1 MHQKNFIKLFRLLV
15 LCCVLLQPGCSKKTV
30 QTSTPVPP
38 TPPAT
43 YDGTLRVL
51 TYNIHH
57 ANPPSTTTTIDINA
71 IANVIKQQ
79 NADLVALQEIDVNT
93 TRSGT
98 TLNEAAEL
106 GRLTNMKFYFA
117 KAIDY
122 GGGEYGVAILSKY
135 TMEATNNTQLPTAEG
150 TNGERRTL
158 ATAVIALPDG
168 KKVVFASTHLDAQ
181 SADTN
186 RFLQINKIVEL
197 LQSERNP
204 VIIGGDFNAVPG
216 TRIINALDA
225 AFTRTCITSC
235 GFTIPVN
242 NPNKTIDFIAY
253 KPSNKFKVAEHKVI
267 DEKYASD
274 HLPVLAVLQ
283 LQ

>member
-1 MHQKNFIKLFRLLV
+1 MLFNL
-15 LCCVLLQPGCSKKTV
+15 GCSKKTV
-30 QTSTPVPP
+30 QSTTPVTPGPP
-38 TPPAT
+38 VS
-43 YDGTLRVL
+43 YDGNLRVL

-71 IANVIKQQ
+71 IANAIKQQ
-79 NADLVALQEIDVNT
+79 NPDLVALQEIDVNT
-93 TRSGT
+93 TRSGS

-106 GRLTNMKFYFA
+106 GRLTGMKYYFA

-135 TMEATNNTQLPTAEG
+135 AMESTKNTPLPTAAG
-150 TNGERRTL
+150 TNGEPRTL
-158 ATAVIALPDG
+158 ATAVITLPDG
-168 KKVVFASTHLDAQ
+168 KKILFAATHLDAQ

-186 RFLQINKIVEL
+186 RILQVNRIVEI
-197 LQSERNP
+197 LQQEQLP
-204 VIIGGDFNAVPG
+204 VIVGGDFNAVPG
-216 TRIINALDA
+216 TRVINALDA
-225 AFTRTCITSC
+225 AFTRTCVTNC
-235 GFTIPVN
+235 GFTIPVT

-253 KPSNKFKVAEHKVI
+253 KPSNKFKVVEHKVI

-283 LQ
+283 AQ

>member
-1 MHQKNFIKLFRLLV
+1 MLMKLSTLLI
-15 LCCVLLQPGCSKKTV
+15 LCCVLYNVACSNKTV
-30 QTSTPVPP
+30 QTSPP
-38 TPPAT
+38 TSPAG

-57 ANPPSTTTTIDINA
+57 ANPPSTTTTIDVNA
-71 IANVIKQQ
+71 IANAIKQQ
-79 NADLVALQEIDVNT
+79 NPDLVALQEIDVNT

-106 GRLTNMKFYFA
+106 GRLTGLKYYFA

-135 TMEATNNTQLPTAEG
+135 TMESTKNTPLPTAAG
-150 TNGERRTL
+150 TNGEPRTL
-158 ATAVIALPDG
+158 ATAVITLPDG
-168 KKVVFASTHLDAQ
+168 KKILFAATHLDAQ

-186 RFLQINKIVEL
+186 RVLQVNRIVEI
-197 LQSERNP
+197 LQQEQLP

-216 TRIINALDA
+216 TRVINALDA
-225 AFTRTCITSC
+225 AFTRTCVTNC
-235 GFTIPVN
+235 GFTIPVI
-242 NPNKTIDFIAY
+242 NPNKTIDFIAFR
-253 KPSNKFKVAEHKVI
+253 PSNKFKVVEHKVI

-283 LQ
+283 VQ